1 MRDNWLSAELTAK
14 DPGCFG
20 MIRKA
25 PKSTGMLPDA
35 HCCSRMLLLYPL
47 CSEIWKGGRRRRGK
61 AKFNGRLMRK
71 PLFAMAGG
79 VRCVLS
85 VYLAGQ
91 FGGGSSAGRAGNVGQ
106 FGGGK
111 SGGVAGRRGC
121 YTMQGTPVYGE
132 GGIGK
137 TAGPFWVWGR
147 IHHPH
152 PLPHSTAFD
161 RPLPDLIPPRQIAPC
176 LSSLSAYGV
185 QRAAEGVPEK
195 RAVGSLETARR
206 NNNRK
211 FTGLWRDLPWPGFC
225 AHGAGNK
232 FM

>member
-1 MRDNWLSAELTAK
+1 MQ
-14 DPGCFG
+14 
-20 MIRKA
+20 
-25 PKSTGMLPDA
+25 
-35 HCCSRMLLLYPL
+35 
-47 CSEIWKGGRRRRGK
+47 
-61 AKFNGRLMRK
+61 K
-71 PLFAMAGG
+71 PLFARAGG

-91 FGGGSSAGRAGNVGQ
+91 FGGGRSAGTSGNVGQ
-106 FGGGK
+106 FGAGK
-111 SGGVAGRRGC
+111 SDGAAGGRGC

-137 TAGPFWVWGR
+137 TAGPFWAWGR

-152 PLPHSTAFD
+152 PLPHSTAFNL
-161 RPLPDLIPPRQIAPC
+161 PLPYLIPPRKITSR

-206 NNNRK
+206 NDNRK
-211 FTGLWRDLPWPGFC
+211 FTGLWRYLPRPGFC
-225 AHGAGNK
+225 AHGVGYK